1 MVHVRPSIGMGEQK
15 QMARKKTT
23 NGDSK
28 LGMMVAVGG
37 ALAATGFI
45 LAKTLAGARAGTGEG
60 HSAAFA
66 RKETDEENY
75 DQTRHA
81 GTAAMRDEPQK
92 WDEIDEQLDASFPS
106 SDPPSFN
113 PGIA

>member
-1 MVHVRPSIGMGEQK
+1 
-15 QMARKKTT
+15 MARKKIT
-23 NGDSK
+23 NSDSK
-28 LGMMVAVGG
+28 VGMIVAVGG

-45 LAKTLAGARAGTGEG
+45 LAKAIAGARNGTDHG

-66 RKETDEENY
+66 PEETDQDNF

-81 GTAAMRDEPQK
+81 GTVAMRDAPQN

-113 PGIA
+113 PGTA

>member
-1 MVHVRPSIGMGEQK
+1 
-15 QMARKKTT
+15 MANTKTT
-23 NGDSK
+23 KTDAK
-28 LGMMVAVGG
+28 LGITVAIAGVLG
-37 ALAATGFI
+37 AAAFMI
-45 LAKTLAGARAGTGEG
+45 AKTLARVRNAENG

-66 RKETDEENY
+66 PEETDQDNF

-81 GTAAMRDEPQK
+81 GPVAMRDAPQN

-113 PGIA
+113 PGTA

>member
-1 MVHVRPSIGMGEQK
+1 MVDIVLQLKWNNMANAKTRKPDTKMGVI
-15 QMARKKTT
+15 
-23 NGDSK
+23 
-28 LGMMVAVGG
+28 VAVGG
-37 ALAATGFI
+37 ALGAMGFM
-45 LAKTLAGARAGTGEG
+45 LAKTLLRPRNGQNLG

-66 RKETDEENY
+66 PEETDQDNF

-81 GTAAMRDEPQK
+81 GTDGMRDTPQK